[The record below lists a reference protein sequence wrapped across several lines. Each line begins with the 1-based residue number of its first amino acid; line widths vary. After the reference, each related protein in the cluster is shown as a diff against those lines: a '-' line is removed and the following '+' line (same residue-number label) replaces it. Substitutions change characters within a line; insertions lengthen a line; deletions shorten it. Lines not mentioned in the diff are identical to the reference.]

1 MVSKRRLLLVAAV
14 VAAIVVALILY
25 LRGRGAD
32 HEVAR
37 APAPAAQPAGGHAT
51 RPAPSPALPAAR
63 PARRQAPI
71 TLTPAVAGPD
81 PDAGN
86 GVLAGRVVDWGTGRG
101 VDGAELVFSQ
111 GGDGITVRAGGDG
124 AFAFAAP
131 EPGRYRLAVASA
143 DGYLPY
149 APAWNRSPIEV
160 VARPGVRIEGIVV
173 YLSPAVDYTG
183 VVLDPSGKPVAGATV
198 HLLGADTGERALS
211 PMPDT
216 FHSDAH
222 GEFHFHAPD
231 YAVLEAVH
239 ADYAAGRAVLDGD
252 AQITHRLEI
261 HLGSGADSSFA
272 RDEPPRGKARI
283 IGRVTAG
290 AKPVAAFTAVAMKR
304 DGVAERVVASG
315 SFFDGEGRFELDG
328 LVPGDYIVRAMA
340 YGYARSEARPAQAVE
355 DPGSA
360 DEVEIVLPRG
370 GTLVGTVVDAKTQKP
385 LGKARVTVE
394 GGFGEGASALPTS
407 SSAVTDDDGSFELSG
422 LPPGAASVVAA
433 AFQHNSRIVGGLQ
446 VSDGARLGPITIA
459 LTPLAE
465 GEKPKIEL
473 AGIGAVLS
481 AADDG
486 LRITQLIEGGGA
498 ADAGMAVGDV
508 ITAIDGQP
516 VLELGMNGAIQR
528 IRGVVGTTVTLSVR
542 RGDRVTE
549 VVATR
554 KKISV

>member
-1 MVSKRRLLLVAAV
+1 MARKRQLLLAVAVVASLVAA
-14 VAAIVVALILY
+14 LLLY
-25 LRGRGAD
+25 WRDRGAG
-32 HEVAR
+32 HEVAPT
-37 APAPAAQPAGGHAT
+37 PAHAAQPAGGHAT
-51 RPAPSPALPAAR
+51 TPAPSPALPTAE

-86 GVLAGRVVDWGTGRG
+86 GVLAGRVVNGGTGHG
-101 VDGAELVFSQ
+101 VNGAELVFSR
-111 GGDGITVRAGGDG
+111 GSDGITVRAGGDG

-131 EPGRYRLAVASA
+131 EPGHYRLAVASA

-183 VVLDPSGKPVAGATV
+183 VVRAPSGKPVAGATV

-211 PMPDT
+211 PLPDT
-216 FHSDAH
+216 FHSDAA
-222 GEFHFHAPD
+222 GEFTFHAPD
-231 YAVLEAVH
+231 FAVLEAVH
-239 ADYAAGRAVLDGD
+239 PDYAAGHAVLDGD

-261 HLGSGADSSFA
+261 HLGTGAASSFA
-272 RDEPPRGKARI
+272 QDDAPRGKGRI
-283 IGRVTAG
+283 VGRVTAG
-290 AKPVAAFTAVAMKR
+290 GKPVAAFTAVALQR
-304 DGVAERVVASG
+304 DGVAERVVASE
-315 SFFDGEGRFELDG
+315 SFFDGEGRFELGG
-328 LVPGDYIVRAMA
+328 LVPGDYIVRATA
-340 YGYARSEARPAQAVE
+340 YGYAQSEARPARASE
-355 DPGSA
+355 SPGRA

-370 GTLVGTVVDAKTQKP
+370 GTLVGTVVNATTKKP
-385 LGKARVTVE
+385 LANARVTVE
-394 GGFGEGASALPTS
+394 GGFGQGASALPTS

-433 AFQHNSRIVGGLQ
+433 AYRHNSRIVGGLQ
-446 VSDGARLGPITIA
+446 VSDGARLGPISIA

-465 GEKPKIEL
+465 GERPKLEL

-481 AADDG
+481 ATNDG

-498 ADAGMAVGDV
+498 ADAGMLAGDV
-508 ITAIDGQP
+508 ITAIDGQS
-516 VLELGMNGAIQR
+516 VSDLGMNGAIQR

-542 RGDRVTE
+542 RGDQVRE